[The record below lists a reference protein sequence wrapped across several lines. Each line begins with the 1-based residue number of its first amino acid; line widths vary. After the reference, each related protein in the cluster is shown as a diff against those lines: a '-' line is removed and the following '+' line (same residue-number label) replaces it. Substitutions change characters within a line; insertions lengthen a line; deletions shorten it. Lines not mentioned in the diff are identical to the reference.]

1 MIYTNFKLNCLN
13 FKPNFYSSKYL
24 VLNSKLGKIN
34 FNTYTYTITISISI
48 NTSISIRVGV
58 NYILM

>member
-34 FNTYTYTITISISI
+34 FNTYTYTITKIV
-48 NTSISIRVGV
+48 TLSISIRVGV